1 MKLLHR
7 NHTEAEAPDDQHDER
22 PPADEAPE
30 PQPEH
35 DEPRLEDPTPAQLS
49 KRDYL
54 AIVRRAFKEFNNDH
68 MTNIA
73 AALAY
78 YAFLAIPSLLLVAA
92 GLFGL
97 LAGPGAVSTVIGKL
111 HGIVPGQATRC
122 STAASGT

>member
-7 NHTEAEAPDDQHDER
+7 NREADRYDSER
-22 PPADEAPE
+22 PPPDEAPE

-35 DEPRLEDPTPAQLS
+35 EEPRLADPGPTDLS

-54 AIVRRAFKEFNNDH
+54 AILRRAAKKFNQDH

-78 YAFLAIPSLLLVAA
+78 YAFLAIPSALLIAV

-97 LAGPGAVSTVIGKL
+97 LAGPNAVST
-111 HGIVPGQATRC
+111 A
-122 STAASGT
+122 